1 MPHQSSSMTFA
12 MSADGQPVHVG
23 HVANGLA
30 CRCSCLGCGGP
41 LMACQGPKRH
51 FHFRHSV
58 AGEGAGCNETA
69 LHKMAKLILAEAKR
83 VALPNEL
90 LSPMDGYPEA
100 VSFDEVFLEYRL
112 HTDEGTTIVADA
124 YGNGDLPLV
133 IEIRVRHQTGPEKA
147 EALRKIGVAA
157 IEIDLSDAL
166 HEAWDWQ
173 SLRHAVLEETARR
186 RWIYAPEQESVSP
199 ATPLEVNLPVE
210 GCSKWRFAIAG
221 VTVVA
226 RRLPHSN
233 IAVWHAPSTRARAV
247 VESAC
252 RNRGWWHGGY
262 NNWIVFDRNWPE
274 VLAALQAACR
284 R

>member
-12 MSADGQPVHVG
+12 LSPDGWPVHVAD
-23 HVANGLA
+23 VPNGLA
-30 CRCSCLGCGGP
+30 CRCNCFGCGGP
-41 LMACQGPKRH
+41 LMACQGRIRH

-58 AGEGAGCNETA
+58 AGEWEGCSETA

-90 LSPMDGYPEA
+90 LPPIDGYSEA
-100 VSFDEVFLEYRL
+100 VGFDEVFLEYRL
-112 HTDEGTTIVADA
+112 HTGEGVTIVADA
-124 YGNGDLPLV
+124 YGSGDIPLV
-133 IEIRVRHQTGPEKA
+133 IEVRVRHETGPEKA

-173 SLRHAVLEETARR
+173 SLRHAVLVETARR
-186 RWIYAPEQESVSP
+186 KWIFAPEREDTSP
-199 ATPLEVNLPVE
+199 ATPPEGNPPSE
-210 GCSKWRFAIAG
+210 GCSRWRFAIAG

-233 IAVWHAPSTRARAV
+233 VAVWHAPSNRARAV

-252 RNRGWWHGGY
+252 RNRGRWDGRY
-262 NNWIVFDRNWPE
+262 NNWIVFDRKWPE